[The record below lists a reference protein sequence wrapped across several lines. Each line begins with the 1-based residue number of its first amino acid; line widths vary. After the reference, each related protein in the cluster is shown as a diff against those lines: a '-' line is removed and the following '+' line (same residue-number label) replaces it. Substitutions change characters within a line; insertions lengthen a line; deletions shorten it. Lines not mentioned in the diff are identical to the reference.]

1 MEEIFSKLTL
11 SDWGSIGNIILG
23 IASVFTAIVTAI
35 VLCKQYNIQKETLL
49 YQQLVQQPIF
59 NIYYEL
65 IDSDND
71 GKYENEILNISNEG
85 YLLKQIKTIS
95 ITTIFDVAT
104 NDKHSLVKI
113 NGYFSL
119 STRYQN
125 LKGLL
130 CKSRGN
136 NNKEKYCN
144 IYNQV
149 VRRSQ
154 AGKLFHDM
162 YKYDLIK
169 IEYIDIH
176 NNNKV
181 CCFKDRT
188 IIEENTFNEI
198 YDQIINKQSFFD
210 IDKIT
215 FEDLFINEIK

>member
-119 STRYQN
+119 NTRYQN

-149 VRRSQ
+149 VRRSH
-154 AGKLFHDM
+154 GKLFHDM